1 MLANSSALDWNR
13 TNDTG
18 FRRAVLYPLSYEGGA
33 SALTGR
39 WPARS
44 GTDLSIQGERPYY
57 ALGMTAPGSA
67 TSEDI
72 LYIPDVA
79 STRFYIGA
87 LALLSVLQYFVAE
100 AAVIGAWTGQQPY
113 SRRTDYIS
121 DLGAGG
127 CGVFDGRD
135 VCSPAHLL
143 MNASFVVQ
151 GVGMMV
157 GAVLLSS
164 ALIDVAARAGARIL
178 LSPGRRSQ
186 SRTALAARLLS
197 STAGAGTVIVGLVPE
212 DAGSGWHGVGAVMY
226 FVAGA
231 LALLV
236 LGWLWVRQTAL
247 GWFILACGG
256 VSLGA
261 VITGGMTR
269 MAVPEPGTLERLMG
283 YPITIG
289 MAAAG
294 LVVAQRVR
302 SAVAARQRVRSGAA
316 PA

>member
-1 MLANSSALDWNR
+1 
-13 TNDTG
+13 
-18 FRRAVLYPLSYEGGA
+18 VLYPLSYEGGRPRWA
-33 SALTGR
+33 AVGR
-39 WPARS
+39 PRS
-44 GTDLSIQGERPYY
+44 DTDISIQGEGPYY
-57 ALGMTAPGSA
+57 ALGMTAPA
-67 TSEDI
+67 PAAPEDV

-79 STRFYIGA
+79 STRFYVGA

-100 AAVIGAWTGQQPY
+100 SAVIGAWAGREPY
-113 SRRTDYIS
+113 SRRTGYIS
-121 DLGAGG
+121 DLGALD

-157 GAVLLSS
+157 GALLLSS
-164 ALIDVAARAGARIL
+164 ALLCVAARRGVMIQWRA
-178 LSPGRRSQ
+178 GRRSP
-186 SRTALAARLLS
+186 SRVALGARLS
-197 STAGAGTVIVGLVPE
+197 SFTAGAGTVVVGLVPE
-212 DAGSGWHGVGAVMY
+212 DVGSGWHEAGAVTY

-231 LALLV
+231 LSLLL

-247 GWFILACGG
+247 GWFILVCGG
-256 VSLGA
+256 VTLGA
-261 VITGGMTR
+261 LITAGVTG

-289 MAAAG
+289 MAAGG

-302 SAVAARQRVRSGAA
+302 SAAVARAA
-316 PA
+316 G